1 MATAHRPKDPQRREK
16 IIAATLDVIAEHGIA
31 GTTHRRIAAAAEVP
45 LGSMT
50 YYFSGMEEL
59 LTEAFMLMATTISR
73 RYMEIMD
80 AATTREEA
88 REAVVEVITGDIW
101 ETPRT
106 LTLSY
111 ELYAFSVKNERVRE
125 VIRHWMSQSRVAIG
139 RHFDPMTTYALDAAV
154 EGLTIHRSFQ
164 PEITRETV
172 REIVDRLTREDEPP
186 ARL

>member
-1 MATAHRPKDPQRREK
+1 MAVAHRPKDPQRREK
-16 IIAATLDVIAEHGIA
+16 IIAATLDVIAEHGIS

-50 YYFSGMEEL
+50 YYFTGLEEL
-59 LTEAFMLMATTISR
+59 LTEAFMLLATTTSA
-73 RYMEIMD
+73 RYVEILD
-80 AATTREEA
+80 AATTRAEA
-88 REAVVEVITGDIW
+88 REAMVEIITGDIW

-111 ELYAFSVKNERVRE
+111 ELYAFSIKNERVRE

-139 RHFDPMTTYALDAAV
+139 RHFDPMTTYALDAAI

-164 PEITRETV
+164 PEITLDMV
-172 REIVDRLTREDEPP
+172 REIVDRLTRNDAPT
-186 ARL
+186 ASL